1 MPVFNLEVLTLGL
14 LLMAAVLRSR
24 PQEAAVPVI
33 NYPQLTRVLRA
44 KGSLPVGVLFE
55 TPDNARTR
63 LLTARDLGEV
73 RVVKNGSTIERRTFP
88 LGAR

>member
-1 MPVFNLEVLTLGL
+1 MLTLTL
-14 LLMAAVLRSR
+14 LLGAALVVSLPRLRLR

-44 KGSLPVGVLFE
+44 KGSLPVGELFK

-63 LLTARDLGEV
+63 LLTARELGEV
-73 RVVKNGSTIERRTFP
+73 RVISKGRTVERRTFP